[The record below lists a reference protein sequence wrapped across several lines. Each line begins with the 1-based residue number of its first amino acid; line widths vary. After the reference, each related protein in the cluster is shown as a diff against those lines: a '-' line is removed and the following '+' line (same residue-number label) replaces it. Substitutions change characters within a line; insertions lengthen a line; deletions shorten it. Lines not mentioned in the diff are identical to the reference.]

1 MIVTAPAPSAAPG
14 PRQLAA
20 SLVYIAAVW
29 AAAATAAVPILP
41 NTELNMVELPPGEC
55 SSCQWNHFQTS
66 LKSLRLRKLLD

>member
-20 SLVYIAAVW
+20 SLAYIAAVW

-55 SSCQWNHFQTS
+55 SSCKWNYFHNN
-66 LKSLRLRKLLD
+66 KSQRP

>member
-1 MIVTAPAPSAAPG
+1 MIVTAPAPSAVPG

-41 NTELNMVELPPGEC
+41 NTELNMVELPPGE
-55 SSCQWNHFQTS
+55 
-66 LKSLRLRKLLD
+66 

>member
-55 SSCQWNHFQTS
+55 LRCQWNHFQTS

>member
-55 SSCQWNHFQTS
+55 SRCRRNHFQTS

>member
-29 AAAATAAVPILP
+29 AAAATAAVPIIP
-41 NTELNMVELPPGEC
+41 NTELSMVELPPGEC
-55 SSCQWNHFQTS
+55 SSC
-66 LKSLRLRKLLD
+66 